1 MVRWSGDASEHDRG
15 AAAVLTPA
23 SQVSNGCGK
32 RWSSHGPDVL
42 DLGVAE
48 MDLPIADPIRTAVR
62 EATERQAFGYP
73 VDDPLSGV
81 PTATAAW
88 LGRQGL
94 TVNPADIRLIPDAM
108 RGILLAIRHLTEPSS
123 PVVVPTPSY
132 PRFFEVIE
140 VAGRQCV
147 QVPMRREAGTY
158 RLDLEAIERALRAGA
173 GSVILCH
180 PANPVGRVFT
190 SDELTEL
197 AAIVDRHGARVIS
210 DEVHAPIRY
219 TEPFKPYAA
228 LSETTRQ
235 HAITVTSATKAW
247 NFPGL
252 RCAMVALT
260 NRHDH
265 ATWGDILHIEKSGI
279 SPLGVIATKTALEE
293 GGPWLKEALTFLED
307 NRRLVTEFLAEA
319 GLPIHA
325 DTPEATYFS
334 WLNLTALG
342 IDDPAAYLLEHAGV
356 ATGAGPTYG
365 HGGAGHVRLNFATPQ
380 PALVEALERI
390 NAALRKQ
397 P

>member
-1 MVRWSGDASEHDRG
+1 MLNWDVSRSRARG
-15 AAAVLTPA
+15 
-23 SQVSNGCGK
+23 CK
-32 RWSSHGPDVL
+32 RWSNHGPDVL

-48 MDLPIADPIRTAVR
+48 MDLPIADPILAAVS

-73 VDDPLSGV
+73 VDDHLSGV

-94 TVNPADIRLIPDAM
+94 SVTPAGIRLVPDAM

-132 PRFFEVIE
+132 PRFFEV
-140 VAGRQCV
+140 VAVTGRPCV
-147 QVPMRREAGTY
+147 QVPMRHEAGRY
-158 RLDLEAIERALRAGA
+158 RLDLEGIERALRAGA

-197 AAIVDRHGARVIS
+197 ATIVDRHSARVIS

-219 TEPFKPYAA
+219 TEPFTPYAA
-228 LSETTRQ
+228 LNETARR

-260 NRHDH
+260 NGRDPAIWDGIRHV
-265 ATWGDILHIEKSGI
+265 EKSGI
-279 SPLGVIATKTALEE
+279 SPLGMIATKAALAE
-293 GGPWLKEALTFLED
+293 GAPWLTEALTFLDD
-307 NRRLVTEFLAEA
+307 NRRLVTEFLAGAE
-319 GLPIHA
+319 LPIHA

-334 WLNLTALG
+334 WLNLTAFD
-342 IDDPAAYLLEHAGV
+342 IDQPAAFLLEHAGV

-380 PALVEALERI
+380 PTLLEALERI
-390 NAALRKQ
+390 TTALTKRL
-397 P
+397 